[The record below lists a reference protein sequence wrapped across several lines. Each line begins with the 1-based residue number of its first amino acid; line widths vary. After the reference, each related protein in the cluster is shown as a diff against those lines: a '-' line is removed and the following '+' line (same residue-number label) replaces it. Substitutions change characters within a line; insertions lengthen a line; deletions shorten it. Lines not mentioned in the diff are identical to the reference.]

1 MQQFLNF
8 VSAYIHPTQDELE
21 FILRS
26 TKVKLYK
33 KNAYLI
39 KQGEVSKRMMF
50 ILKGVAKASYTD
62 NNGIEHIS
70 EFIFE
75 NQPVIYMEAF
85 TKNTPSGVNVV
96 SLEDTEVLVASR
108 DHFFEFLQKF
118 PRFEGVLRDML
129 VEYMSLDLEHT
140 RILRINSSKE
150 RYETLLKYRPD
161 IIQRV
166 PLKHIASYLNM
177 ALETLSRVRAGKL

>member
-1 MQQFLNF
+1 M
-8 VSAYIHPTQDELE
+8 
-21 FILRS
+21 
-26 TKVKLYK
+26 YK
-33 KNAYLI
+33 KNVYLI

-50 ILKGVAKASYTD
+50 ILKGVAKAYYTD
-62 NNGIEHIS
+62 DKGIKHIS

-75 NQPVIYMEAF
+75 NKPVIYMEAF

-96 SLEDTEVLVASR
+96 TLEDTEVLWASR

-118 PRFEGVLRDML
+118 PRFESVLRDML
-129 VEYMSLDLEHT
+129 MQYMSLDLEHT
-140 RILRINSSKE
+140 RILRINSSRE